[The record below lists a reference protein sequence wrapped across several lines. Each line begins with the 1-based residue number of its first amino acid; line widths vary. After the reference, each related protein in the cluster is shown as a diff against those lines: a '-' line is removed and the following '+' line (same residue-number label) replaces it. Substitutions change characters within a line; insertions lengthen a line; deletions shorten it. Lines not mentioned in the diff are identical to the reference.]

1 MSELTYCGACDEGE
15 IAEGSALVQIS
26 SVSLGFWSGGG
37 VDVAREAAQPAEMTK
52 NDAASRTPNNF
63 FMSAPFRSNPAHPRF
78 SEEFTA
84 RRRWIEVKEL
94 FEDSFR

>member
-37 VDVAREAAQPAEMTK
+37 VDVAREAAQAEEMT
-52 NDAASRTPNNF
+52 NNEAVRRTPSNF
-63 FMSAPFRSNPAHPRF
+63 FISNPLQIEPGS
-78 SEEFTA
+78 SE
-84 RRRWIEVKEL
+84 VH
-94 FEDSFR
+94 